1 MLHTVAHICL
11 YLALVVH
18 PCDTELVYAVG
29 DAETLYEVNLLEF
42 WMLVVFLLDSSED
55 LFYCLVILR
64 LIGEATLKVC

>member
-1 MLHTVAHICL
+1 MILPTVHS
-11 YLALVVH
+11 VFVR
-18 PCDTELVYAVG
+18 G